1 VKLSRAGEIA
11 VREWTKTEVI
21 RPNVELDEW
30 IFMPNHM
37 HAILAITEKIDS
49 RPPAET
55 PRHPEPTSFQPVETP
70 RRGVSARGWNT
81 RRASDKW
88 APNILGS
95 IVGQFKGKCTKRIR
109 GEGYADFA
117 WQARYYDRII
127 RSNETLDAIRAYI
140 ILNPRNWENDIY
152 HSELGNSW
160 GLRA

>member
-1 VKLSRAGEIA
+1 

-70 RRGVSARGWNT
+70 RRGVSTNPLSAAERGI
-81 RRASDKW
+81 ALCSD
-88 APNILGS
+88 
-95 IVGQFKGKCTKRIR
+95 
-109 GEGYADFA
+109 EGLCCAA
-117 WQARYYDRII
+117 GA
-127 RSNETLDAIRAYI
+127 
-140 ILNPRNWENDIY
+140 
-152 HSELGNSW
+152 G
-160 GLRA
+160 